1 MINPKSIPS
10 LVEQL
15 VSARIDFR
23 VEHTDN
29 GVRVLVRLIPNAPE
43 VEVVPTVTVTA
54 RSKPTAEEATHVIA

>member
-29 GVRVLVRLIPNAPE
+29 GVRVLVRLVSGAPE
-43 VEVVPTVTVTA
+43 VEVTPTITVV
-54 RSKPTAEEATHVIA
+54 RKPAAEEATHVIA